1 MEGGAI
7 ANFTSDVPFRPFTFT
22 MAAVQ
27 RPLKGSRISTFYP
40 VKNLPALSTL
50 DSAFQLQEFISLTI
64 RANIHDVS
72 AIVSIPESRS
82 NTEGGSDE
90 STSVFTDEP
99 DGERDARNEFAVDE
113 ACWIYEQLRYVVL
126 HASTNSLELTHI
138 SSRRLAQD
146 LSHPLITMLQQ
157 ECTRAS
163 CPEMK
168 AGEWMYL
175 CVAHGNDG
183 AMEVSLIFCIYK
195 SSSNTDGRSSNAAPS
210 TTFCIPWTAR
220 RRFSTHLER
229 SLHGTRHQH
238 PPFLLAYSDL
248 SSGSTSLNPLI
259 GTLARLPAASGVSLP
274 TLTSITVKSSNRP
287 RLNHHSMLVSS
298 H

>member
-82 NTEGGSDE
+82 NTDGGSDE

-99 DGERDARNEFAVDE
+99 DGDRDARNEFAVDE
-113 ACWIYEQLRYVVL
+113 ACWIYEQLRYVVF
-126 HASTNSLELTHI
+126 HASTNAL
-138 SSRRLAQD
+138 
-146 LSHPLITMLQQ
+146 
-157 ECTRAS
+157 
-163 CPEMK
+163 K
-168 AGEWMYL
+168 
-175 CVAHGNDG
+175 
-183 AMEVSLIFCIYK
+183 
-195 SSSNTDGRSSNAAPS
+195 
-210 TTFCIPWTAR
+210 
-220 RRFSTHLER
+220 
-229 SLHGTRHQH
+229 
-238 PPFLLAYSDL
+238 
-248 SSGSTSLNPLI
+248 LNPY
-259 GTLARLPAASGVSLP
+259 
-274 TLTSITVKSSNRP
+274 
-287 RLNHHSMLVSS
+287 LV
-298 H
+298 